1 MAFRYDADGS
11 KMVAIIVTGEDK
23 NPIAVQPMRLGV
35 SDVLI

>member
-1 MAFRYDADGS
+1 MMQMAQ

-23 NPIAVQPMRLGV
+23 NPIVVQPMRLGA